1 MTLATPIGFPC
12 GWIQLRGGEFMQ
24 RVSNLWSLYG
34 LGHIVGQLSKNLQE
48 LQVINFNN
56 VGMGCGLVY
65 SQLQKISSDVPV
77 PFVSSRKVIE
87 NFLVLLDSV
96 KEKYGDEA
104 KRNIPFTNVERRKL
118 VDSITQLE
126 VQLMYELDA
135 MPIWFVTKR
144 RAYSV
149 DVLINNA
156 ELIFDQN
163 VIPLF
168 APRTVK
174 DIREAGRAI
183 AFELPTAAGFHS
195 VRAVEGV
202 ARNYYRAIGG
212 TRPTDDLPLGPVTN
226 EIRKQRDLFQNA
238 GSIDAEDSIHIV
250 IETLARLNNVYRKPI
265 SHPDMVLD
273 LPAAINVFDSGKSAI
288 ELMLEDAGKKHTSGT
303 IPNGYF

>member
-1 MTLATPIGFPC
+1 
-12 GWIQLRGGEFMQ
+12 MQ